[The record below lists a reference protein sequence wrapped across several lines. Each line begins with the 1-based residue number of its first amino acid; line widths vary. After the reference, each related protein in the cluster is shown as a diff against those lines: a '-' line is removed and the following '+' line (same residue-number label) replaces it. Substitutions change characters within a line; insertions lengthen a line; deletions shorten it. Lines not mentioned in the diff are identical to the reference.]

1 MSVPLGKTRDSKDDQ
16 QMSGNEDD
24 FIYNLTGSSF
34 SGDMDEERSMLGGKG
49 DYAKIT
55 TIVKKVFDT
64 LPEREKQVLMLRYE
78 NQEMMENQHNE

>member
-1 MSVPLGKTRDSKDDQ
+1 
-16 QMSGNEDD
+16 
-24 FIYNLTGSSF
+24 
-34 SGDMDEERSMLGGKG
+34 MLGGKG

-78 NQEMMENQHNE
+78 NQEMMENQCNE